1 MWICIVPCREHTS
14 MALRYGTRSH
24 SLMVFSHSHSSSGSN
39 QYKDCGPNLAYAP
52 FRTLLG
58 IECHMN

>member
-1 MWICIVPCREHTS
+1 MWICIATCHDHTS

-24 SLMVFSHSHSSSGSN
+24 SLMVFSYSSSGSN
-39 QYKDCGPNLAYAP
+39 QYQDRGPNLANAP
-52 FRTLLG
+52 FCTLLE